1 MPQFDHR
8 ADNLLTDLETGKLP
22 YAIDVTIRACHQ
34 QSLPTVARVVSAAV
48 AEKHREFATKDDNG
62 RKKAEVFV
70 VPFVMTSMGNIDQ
83 GATKFLNSLKKR
95 DPFKVKKLMDLISV
109 QHAKWIAVRLRKCL
123 GFHSKTMEASA
134 GKMYLQPPKG
144 PKHDRSRQGKKGEFA
159 RLTSVL
165 SQPGSQSQQSAESTR
180 RTVPARDLSRGNTL
194 RVSGRPKQ
202 TFGKPV
208 LSGAL
213 RSFAPALYTER
224 TAAAQN
230 QRSQHNKPLRKS

>member
-83 GATKFLNSLKKR
+83 GATKFLNSLK
-95 DPFKVKKLMDLISV
+95 
-109 QHAKWIAVRLRKCL
+109 
-123 GFHSKTMEASA
+123 
-134 GKMYLQPPKG
+134 
-144 PKHDRSRQGKKGEFA
+144 
-159 RLTSVL
+159 
-165 SQPGSQSQQSAESTR
+165 
-180 RTVPARDLSRGNTL
+180 
-194 RVSGRPKQ
+194 
-202 TFGKPV
+202 
-208 LSGAL
+208 
-213 RSFAPALYTER
+213 
-224 TAAAQN
+224 
-230 QRSQHNKPLRKS
+230 